1 MFTNTFNNLNLSLYH
16 PKKNQCDTCCAFKVG
31 NIDAIKWEEHCR
43 KKDQARAEKARD
55 KELASENTLVATMDL
70 QGLLLCPKLQASA
83 LYYKMKLG
91 VHNFT
96 IYDVA
101 SHEATNY
108 IWHEGEAGLS
118 ASEFASCIVHFLEA
132 HSTFTEFIL
141 WSDGCGYQNRNL
153 ILSNALL
160 KFATEHKKCVT
171 QKYLQRGHTQMECDS
186 VHSVIEK
193 KLRGRDIHVP
203 AEYVAVIKGARSR
216 PGPYNVKYVDHTF
229 FKDFNKVNLCKS
241 I

>member
-1 MFTNTFNNLNLSLYH
+1 
-16 PKKNQCDTCCAFKVG
+16 
-31 NIDAIKWEEHCR
+31 
-43 KKDQARAEKARD
+43 
-55 KELASENTLVATMDL
+55 MDL

-101 SHEATNY
+101 SHDATNY
-108 IWHEGEAGLS
+108 IWHECEAGLS

-160 KFATEHKKCVT
+160 KFATEQKKCVT
-171 QKYLQRGHTQMECDS
+171 QKYLQRGHTQMECDCS
-186 VHSVIEK
+186 QRDREK
-193 KLRGRDIHVP
+193 TLRERYSCSSWICGSDQ
-203 AEYVAVIKGARSR
+203 RSSFTSWTIQCEVCWSHLFQ
-216 PGPYNVKYVDHTF
+216 GLQQSKFVQ
-229 FKDFNKVNLCKS
+229 VNPTW
-241 I
+241 